1 MVSTLC
7 PDIFFKEQRSAMQYR
22 TLGRTGL
29 QVSVL
34 GLGGGGYSRLGTSQG
49 GGNANAVAVV
59 RRALELGVNIIDTAE
74 SYGTEVSV
82 GKAIKGLPRQGLVL
96 CTKTGAGS
104 ITEPRAPNDLSRS
117 LEQSLRNLGTDYI
130 DIYQLHGVQKEEYPH
145 VVNHLVP
152 ELLRLCSQGKIHFI
166 GITERFETDTAH
178 AMLQLASHDAC
189 WDSLMVGYNLLN
201 TSARRTVFP
210 YSRTHGMGILNM
222 FAVRHALIS
231 LENLRPVLK
240 RMVELGQV
248 DADEVDLENP
258 LGFLL
263 DEAESLP
270 EAAYRYCLHDPNL
283 HVVLS
288 GTGSIAHV
296 EENIMA
302 VEKGPLSPA
311 AIDQLDKIFSRVDSE
326 SGKRMSN
333 PW

>member
-1 MVSTLC
+1 MEYK
-7 PDIFFKEQRSAMQYR
+7 I
-22 TLGRTGL
+22 LGRTGL

-49 GGNANAVAVV
+49 GGDGNAVAVV

-82 GKAIKGLPRQGLVL
+82 GQAIKGLPRHLLVL

-104 ITEPRAPNDLSRS
+104 VDEPRDPKDLSRS
-117 LEQSLRNLGTDYI
+117 LEQSLRTLGTDYI
-130 DIYQLHGVQKEEYPH
+130 DIYQLHGVQEEEYSH

-152 ELLRLCSQGKIHFI
+152 ELLRLRSQGKIRFI
-166 GITERFETDTAH
+166 GLTERFETDTAH

-189 WDSLMVGYNLLN
+189 WDTLMVGFNLLN

-210 YSRTHGMGILNM
+210 TSRQHGMGILNM
-222 FAVRHALIS
+222 FAVRHALIN
-231 LENLRPVLK
+231 LENLQPVLK
-240 RMVELGQV
+240 RLVGLGQV
-248 DADEVDLENP
+248 QADEVDLENP

-270 EAAYRYCLHDPNL
+270 EAAYRYCLHDPDL

-288 GTGSIAHV
+288 GTGSIAHL
-296 EENIMA
+296 EENIRA
-302 VEKGPLSPA
+302 VERGPLSPA
-311 AIDQLDKIFSRVDSE
+311 TLSRLDRIFSRVDRE
-326 SGKRMSN
+326 SGKRPSD
-333 PW
+333 PR